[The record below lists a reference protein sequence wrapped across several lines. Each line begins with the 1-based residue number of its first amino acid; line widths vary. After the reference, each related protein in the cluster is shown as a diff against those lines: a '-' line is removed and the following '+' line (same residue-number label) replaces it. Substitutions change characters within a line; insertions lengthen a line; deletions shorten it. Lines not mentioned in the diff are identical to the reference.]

1 MALVLPC
8 RLRVV
13 DLPVSVFF
21 QPCSYCPC
29 ICIRDCYDLSLLP
42 FYVTFADYY
51 ILSPTKKKPDK
62 ETQVKPN
69 ESPPKPDG
77 LNTGPDENVKDVCER
92 YV

>member
-1 MALVLPC
+1 MICLYRCFFSLVHIA
-8 RLRVV
+8 RE
-13 DLPVSVFF
+13 SA
-21 QPCSYCPC
+21 SE
-29 ICIRDCYDLSLLP
+29 IAMLSLLP

-69 ESPPKPDG
+69 EPPPKPDG
-77 LNTGPDENVKDVCER
+77 LNTGPDENVRDVCER